1 MTNTEQLLRFQL
13 QVIGGAF
20 LEGFTNG
27 DLSNLTFEQ
36 KKALATIAD
45 ILVAFK
51 QQTAEL

>member
-1 MTNTEQLLRFQL
+1 MTDTEQLLRFQM

-20 LEGFTNG
+20 LEGFTESNV
-27 DLSNLTFEQ
+27 SNLTQEQ

-51 QQTAEL
+51 RQTAE